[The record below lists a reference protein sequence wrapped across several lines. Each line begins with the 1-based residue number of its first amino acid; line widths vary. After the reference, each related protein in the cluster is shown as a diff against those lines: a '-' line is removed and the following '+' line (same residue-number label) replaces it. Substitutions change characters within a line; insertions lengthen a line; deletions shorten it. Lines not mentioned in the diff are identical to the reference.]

1 MIGPKVAVAAAV
13 AVALAGTHLWAY
25 RTGKTAG
32 EARIQAL
39 WDAERVVLRK
49 AAETARDERD
59 AARAE
64 YDRKAKEQQDAYS
77 KEIERQRGAAADVRR
92 ELGRVLD
99 AIATDRANRQPM
111 PTTPA
116 DRPTTDGSASVTGEL
131 FGSCAVEFA
140 GMGGEAR
147 ELAAKVIA
155 LQREVVNIR
164 QACSNESGEPSR

>member
-1 MIGPKVAVAAAV
+1 MIGVRAALWGAV

-25 RTGKTAG
+25 FDGKADG
-32 EARIQAL
+32 AAHIQAQ
-39 WDAERVVLRK
+39 WDAERAVLRK
-49 AAETARDERD
+49 AVEAARDERD

-77 KEIERQRGAAADVRR
+77 QEIERQRGAAADVRR

-116 DRPTTDGSASVTGEL
+116 DRPASDGSTSVTGEL
-131 FGSCAVEFA
+131 FGSCAVDFA
-140 GMGGEAR
+140 GMGEEAGA
-147 ELAAKVIA
+147 LAAKVIA
-155 LQREVVNIR
+155 LQREILNVR
-164 QACSNESGEPSR
+164 RACSNETGEPSR